1 MNDFLNLTAV
11 NLDYPLPVIVFN
23 MLLSFFI
30 GLFMAAVYKK
40 NHKGLSYAASFTFT
54 LVLLT
59 VSGSIL
65 MMIVGNSL
73 ARAFSLFGA
82 FSIIRFRTAVKE
94 VKDVVFVFISLILG
108 MAVGTNNYLIAIIST
123 IFLSLAIVI
132 MSKKNFGSIVKSEIL
147 LTFYSGDD
155 QSTKDLMT
163 IFNKYLTNHRLANLV
178 SLKEQKTTEFS
189 YQISLK
195 PEISADQFVKALK
208 GLKGIN
214 NIRLVSLENTSES

>member
-1 MNDFLNLTAV
+1 MNDFLNLTSV
-11 NLDYPLPVIVFN
+11 NLDYPFPVIIFN
-23 MLLSFFI
+23 IIFAFLI
-30 GLFMAAVYKK
+30 GLLMAGVYKK
-40 NHKGLSYAASFTFT
+40 NHKGLSYTASFTFT

-59 VSGSIL
+59 VTGSIL

-94 VKDVVFVFISLILG
+94 SKDIAFVFISLILG
-108 MAVGTNNYLIAIIST
+108 MAVGTNNYIIAVLST
-123 IFLSLAIVI
+123 LFLSLAIII
-132 MSKKNFGSIVKSEIL
+132 MTKRNFGSIAKSEVL
-147 LTFYSGDD
+147 LTFYSADSRD
-155 QSTKDLMT
+155 NKDLMA
-163 IFNKYLTNHRLANLV
+163 IFNKYLTSHHLANLV

-195 PEISADQFVKALK
+195 PETSANQFVQALK
-208 GLKGIN
+208 DLKGVN